1 MPAVR
6 DRWGSLLLRQADE
19 RPAFVDRGR
28 MATMTELD
36 PDEVR
41 RWLDIA
47 RHRGQPPSR
56 ESIVAADEARKF
68 LTDRTPQFVEDW
80 LRLREENERLLAL
93 LRDMERSRPLILGV
107 ELRRRLNE
115 ILWQA

>member
-41 RWLDIA
+41 RLLDIA
-47 RHRGQPPSR
+47 CTTQWPDGEAVRRTVDARHELR
-56 ESIVAADEARKF
+56 EQA
-68 LTDRTPQFVEDW
+68 VELATDW

-107 ELRRRLNE
+107 ELR
-115 ILWQA
+115 